1 MTASSNQHRAFPL
14 PSHYRKLAVAKSK
27 MNNHLRAKDMFLKQK
42 MKQRVSLVCLYQH
55 RAFLTDLILI
65 SIRQESH
72 HQQIV
77 PTEST
82 VLNKR
87 WYNLKGRERTSGKV
101 CFLSQGS
108 VQLFLKRVFGFSLHY
123 YLYAGHPE
131 CCQGLGISAKNHFWQ
146 LLCSFSICKLLNKLR
161 IKTEKRIRS
170 SAVIWH
176 AILSLF
182 LMTCPLTFFYNVSDF

>member
-1 MTASSNQHRAFPL
+1 
-14 PSHYRKLAVAKSK
+14 

-65 SIRQESH
+65 SVRQESH

-82 VLNKR
+82 VLNKG
-87 WYNLKGRERTSGKV
+87 WYNLKGRERTNGRV

-108 VQLFLKRVFGFSLHY
+108 VQLLLKRVFGFFVALLFVCRSS
-123 YLYAGHPE
+123 E

-161 IKTEKRIRS
+161 IETEKRIRS

>member
-1 MTASSNQHRAFPL
+1 
-14 PSHYRKLAVAKSK
+14 
-27 MNNHLRAKDMFLKQK
+27 MNNHIWGKDMFLKQN
-42 MKQRVSLVCLYQH
+42 MKQWVSLVCLYQH
-55 RAFLTDLILI
+55 RAFLTDLILL

-82 VLNKR
+82 VLNKG
-87 WYNLKGRERTSGKV
+87 WYNLKGTERTSGRV

-108 VQLFLKRVFGFSLHY
+108 VQLLLEEGLWFFVALLFVCRSS
-123 YLYAGHPE
+123 E
-131 CCQGLGISAKNHFWQ
+131 CCQGLGISAKNSFWQ
-146 LLCSFSICKLLNKLR
+146 LLYSFSICKLLNKLR
-161 IKTEKRIRS
+161 IETEKRIRS

-176 AILSLF
+176 DILSLF

>member
-1 MTASSNQHRAFPL
+1 MSCPYYNNYSYQLLNTSHNLWPLLQISTEHFHL
-14 PSHYRKLAVAKSK
+14 PSHYRKLVVAKSK

-65 SIRQESH
+65 SVRQESH

-82 VLNKR
+82 VLNKG
-87 WYNLKGRERTSGKV
+87 WYNLKGRERTSGRV

-108 VQLFLKRVFGFSLHY
+108 VQLLLKRVFGFSLHY
-123 YLYAGHPE
+123 YLYAGH
-131 CCQGLGISAKNHFWQ
+131 LSAARGWEF
-146 LLCSFSICKLLNKLR
+146 LLKIIFDNCF
-161 IKTEKRIRS
+161 
-170 SAVIWH
+170 V
-176 AILSLF
+176 
-182 LMTCPLTFFYNVSDF
+182 VSVFANC